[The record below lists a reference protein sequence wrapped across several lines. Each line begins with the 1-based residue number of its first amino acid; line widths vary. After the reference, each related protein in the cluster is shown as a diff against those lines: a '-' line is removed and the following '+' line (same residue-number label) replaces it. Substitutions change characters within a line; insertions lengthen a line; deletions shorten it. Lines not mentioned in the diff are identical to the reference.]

1 MKVRQLNAF
10 ANASRDYSTK
20 LAIAR
25 DLERLY
31 SPVVNEPIPSNLQ
44 PYIDRLGRA
53 LNQRAA
59 RE

>member
-1 MKVRQLNAF
+1 MKERQLNVF
-10 ANASRDYSTK
+10 AETSLDASIK

-31 SPVVNEPIPSNLQ
+31 SPVVNEPVPPNLQ
-44 PYIDRLGRA
+44 SYIDRLGRA
-53 LNQRAA
+53 LNQREA